1 MWSLKYDTNELIYQI
16 ETDSQTYTTDLWLPT
31 GRGLREGWSGRL
43 GLVDV
48 NYYIEW
54 IKNKALLYT
63 RGNYSQYPM
72 EMEIQKNKNNSLVL
86 KMGWGHPR
94 FESSSSPI
102 SSALALVQLFIK

>member
-1 MWSLKYDTNELIYQI
+1 
-16 ETDSQTYTTDLWLPT
+16 LPT

-63 RGNYSQYPM
+63 IENYIQYPTINHNGK
-72 EMEIQKNKNNSLVL
+72 EYSKKEYKCIPKPLCCTAEINTTLYINYTST
-86 KMGWGHPR
+86 
-94 FESSSSPI
+94 
-102 SSALALVQLFIK
+102 

>member
-16 ETDSQTYTTDLWLPT
+16 ETDSQTYTTDFWLPQE
-31 GRGLREGWSGRL
+31 RGSGRWIGGL
-43 GLVDV
+43 GLAEA
-48 NYYIEW
+48 NYYTEW